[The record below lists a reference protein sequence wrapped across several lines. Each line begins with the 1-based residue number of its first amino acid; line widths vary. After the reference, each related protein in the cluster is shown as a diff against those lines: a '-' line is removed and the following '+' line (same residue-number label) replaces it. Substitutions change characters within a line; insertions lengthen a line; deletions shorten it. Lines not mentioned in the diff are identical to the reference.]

1 MNLNKYISNFNWL
14 FLEKVIRIFGA
25 LFIGFWIARYLG
37 PERFGMLNYSIAFV
51 AFFSFFSA
59 LGLKSI
65 IIREITKNEEKY
77 EKIIGTTFY
86 LKLIGG
92 IVAFVLG
99 TFFIYTFK
107 IDDVATQNIV
117 ILLLLGYIFQS
128 MDVIDY
134 FFQAKVLSKYVVI
147 ARTLA
152 FMVSNGLKIYF
163 IVFQF
168 SVIYFV
174 FAVVLDMFL
183 SSLFMFLI
191 YKKMGFV
198 IQNWKLDIVLAKSL
212 LKDSWPLMLSAF
224 FITIYMK
231 IDQIMIEYFLNMQS
245 VGLYSVA
252 VSLSEAWYFFPTIII
267 SSLMPYFV
275 KVREMSRSLYLY
287 RLKQVYTLMF
297 WMSIIVG
304 VVVTFFGQEIII
316 FAFTEVYK
324 DAYLALVYNIWAGIF
339 VSMGMAS
346 TLWLIAENLQIY
358 SLFGTAIGVFLNI
371 IANFILI
378 PEYGIS
384 GAAIATLITQGFGL
398 WVVPLFF
405 KPIRSYVFIS
415 ITSIMPIYLIKG
427 KK

>member
-1 MNLNKYISNFNWL
+1 LNLNKYISNFNWL

-99 TFFIYTFK
+99 VFFIYTFK

-252 VSLSEAWYFFPTIII
+252 VSLSEAWYFIPTIII

-275 KVREMSRSLYLY
+275 KVREMSMSLYLY

-405 KPIRSYVFIS
+405 KPIRLYVFIS